1 MKAAKILSLF
11 AFLSLSAFSSSAYAG
26 GPCKNVMSSS
36 SITQLRSRSICLWKH
51 SLREAGVSTS
61 DRKKMEAALRTLEPY
76 AQSIRDTGVGVAMDV
91 AQLLRADDIDKEA
104 MEELRQETVAL
115 VDDSSKAVLETGL
128 TIFSMMDAEQRNIF
142 LDSIE
147 DNLR

>member
-1 MKAAKILSLF
+1 MK
-11 AFLSLSAFSSSAYAG
+11 G
-26 GPCKNVMSSS
+26 
-36 SITQLRSRSICLWKH
+36 
-51 SLREAGVSTS
+51 
-61 DRKKMEAALRTLEPY
+61 RTLTLSCLKD
-76 AQSIRDTGVGVAMDV
+76 AKTITIRDTGVGVAMDV